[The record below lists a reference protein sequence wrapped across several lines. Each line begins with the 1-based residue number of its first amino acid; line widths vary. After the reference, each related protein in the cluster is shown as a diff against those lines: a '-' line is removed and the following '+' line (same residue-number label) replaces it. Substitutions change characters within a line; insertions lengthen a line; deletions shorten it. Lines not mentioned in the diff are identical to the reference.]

1 MRKVIG
7 IGETILD
14 ILFLGDD
21 PVAAVPG
28 GSSFN
33 GIVSLARAGVPTCFV
48 SETGED
54 EVGRKILRF
63 MEREGIGT
71 EYVGRFSDGKSPVS
85 LAFLDEDNEASYLFY
100 KNYPALR
107 LQLPRLP
114 EIQAGD
120 LVLYGAYY
128 SLNPVLR
135 PKVLSFLE
143 YARRAGAIL
152 YYDPNFRASHA
163 AEVPALLPAIEE
175 NMRLADVVRGSILD
189 FEHIYGPGSPA
200 IIYKKKVKELCPCF
214 ICTEGAGG
222 VTLQAPGVGLRHY
235 AAHELQPVS
244 TIGAGDSFNAGIL
257 YGILEL
263 GLDGAALPGADAGVW
278 DRLIGR
284 AQDFSADVCRSHE
297 NYISPSFA
305 ANLRK
310 GHC

>member
-14 ILFLGDD
+14 ILFLGDN

-152 YYDPNFRASHA
+152 YYTMTLIS
-163 AEVPALLPAIEE
+163 ALRTRQKCL
-175 NMRLADVVRGSILD
+175 RFCRQSRR
-189 FEHIYGPGSPA
+189 
-200 IIYKKKVKELCPCF
+200 
-214 ICTEGAGG
+214 ICAWPT
-222 VTLQAPGVGLRHY
+222 
-235 AAHELQPVS
+235 
-244 TIGAGDSFNAGIL
+244 
-257 YGILEL
+257 
-263 GLDGAALPGADAGVW
+263 W
-278 DRLIGR
+278 
-284 AQDFSADVCRSHE
+284 
-297 NYISPSFA
+297 FA
-305 ANLRK
+305 AQSSTSSTFTGWVLRK
-310 GHC
+310 SFIKKR